1 MYQREETSKNWALVV
16 EWLLFCLLFK
26 RLCVQ
31 IRSQVQLKLD
41 ALQETQIKSI
51 IIYHIGPNL

>member
-31 IRSQVQLKLD
+31 IRSQVQLKLQGI
-41 ALQETQIKSI
+41 ARNE
-51 IIYHIGPNL
+51 N